1 LDQNAVVITDATG
14 VIRFWSGGAE
24 RAFGYAADE
33 AVGQTVELIIPDQ
46 YRADHW
52 TGFRRAMDVGA
63 TSLEG
68 RTIPFP
74 VRQADGAV
82 VAFPGR
88 LTLIRQAEGQ
98 VVGAMVVFG

>member
-14 VIRFWSGGAE
+14 VIRFWSSGAE
-24 RAFGYAADE
+24 KAFGYTANQ
-33 AVGQTVELIIPDQ
+33 AVGQSVELIIPAQ

-52 TGFRRAMDVGA
+52 TGFRRAMELGA
-63 TSLEG
+63 ASLEG
-68 RTIPFP
+68 ETSPFP

-88 LTLIRQAEGQ
+88 LTLIRQPGGQ
-98 VVGAMVVFG
+98 VVGAMVVFS